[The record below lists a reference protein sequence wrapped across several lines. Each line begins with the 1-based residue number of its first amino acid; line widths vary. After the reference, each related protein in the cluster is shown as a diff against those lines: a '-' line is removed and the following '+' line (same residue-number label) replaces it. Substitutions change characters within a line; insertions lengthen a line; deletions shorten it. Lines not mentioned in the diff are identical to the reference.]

1 MTRRKDSDGRV
12 LKENESQRKDGTY
25 MYRWRTSTGKR
36 ECIYAPTLDELRE
49 KEDNIHRDKYDG
61 IRTDAKNVTLNDLYD
76 LWKTMKKGVKDNTF
90 QGYLYTWER
99 FARDDIGKNRILTL
113 KKSDIRRYYNKMI
126 DERGLKFATVDCIHT
141 VMHQVLDVAVED
153 GYIRKVTG

>member
-49 KEDNIHRDKYDG
+49 KEDNINRDKYDG

-99 FARDDIGKNRILTL
+99 FVRDDIGKNRILTL
-113 KKSDIRRYYNKMI
+113 KKSDIRRYYK
-126 DERGLKFATVDCIHT
+126 K
-141 VMHQVLDVAVED
+141 
-153 GYIRKVTG
+153 